1 MRRLLVAACAL
12 ALLAGC
18 RIDVTVGVDAD
29 ADGSGRVRATVVLDR
44 DAAARIPDLAD
55 QLRTADLAAAGWE
68 VSKPQPGK
76 DGSVLVEAVRRFRSP
91 QEATQAVEELSG
103 PTGPFRDFSLRRSRS
118 FLKTRTSFEG
128 RVDLTSGIEAFSDEA
143 LARRFGGSP
152 LGFEPAELERQL
164 GAPLDRIFGFR
175 VVARLP
181 GDVTSNAPTRAG
193 NGAAWQPKLGEDVR
207 LTATAEQWNARN
219 IGATAVSAVT
229 GAAFLLVLVRRSGA
243 RAPGLRTRTRGRRS

>member
-1 MRRLLVAACAL
+1 M
-12 ALLAGC
+12 
-18 RIDVTVGVDAD
+18 DVGVDAD
-29 ADGSGRVRATVVLDR
+29 ADGSGRVRATVTLDR
-44 DAAARIPDLAD
+44 DAASRIPDLAD
-55 QLRTADLAAAGWE
+55 QLRTADLVAAGWE
-68 VSKPQPGK
+68 VSKPETGK
-76 DGSVLVEAVRRFRSP
+76 DGSVSVEAVRRFRSP

-103 PTGPFRDFSLRRSRS
+103 PTGPFRDFRLRRTRS
-118 FLKTRTSFEG
+118 FLKTRTSFDG

-143 LARRFGGSP
+143 LARRLGGSP
-152 LGFEPAELERQL
+152 LGFDPAELERQL

-219 IGATAVSAVT
+219 IGTVAVSVVS
-229 GAAFLLVLVRRSGA
+229 GAAFLLVLAARFRA
-243 RAPGLRTRTRGRRS
+243 RARNRAARTKGSS